1 MSGIKETFYRAVN
14 AYTIRNLL
22 RVIKN
27 YTDEK
32 YIEDVL
38 VELRELKD
46 DSYQQDEFQEV
57 ISVMSK
63 EKKLCTICGYK
74 LIYKTDKIIHTE
86 LPTDDPNRYEGMIFL
101 YCEECGFD
109 DLDNED

>member
-1 MSGIKETFYRAVN
+1 MKETFYRAVN
-14 AYTIRNLL
+14 SFTIRNLL

-57 ISVMSK
+57 INVMSK
-63 EKKLCTICGYK
+63 ESGVCPICSSKLTYK
-74 LIYKTDKIIHTE
+74 VEKEIHNE
-86 LPTDDPNRYEGMIFL
+86 LSFDDPHRIEEIAFMW
-101 YCEECGFD
+101 CSECGF
-109 DLDNED
+109 EDKED